1 MPRFFAVILLAIAM
15 SLTVD
20 AQQGAREVQLS
31 DAPLSADEIAV
42 YRAVIEDYRSKFGS
56 AVLRV
61 ADHTYALKP
70 SGPFE
75 EECRKLFRYVRY
87 EAGEGQTPAIHRLS
101 PEVTVGTSVALVDPD
116 RQERK
121 IRERDPQDLVRR
133 AIDGHEQINPQ
144 QIRESVDKALESEML
159 TLSEIIFD
167 RRHRRALVSYELH
180 CGTLCGHGD
189 TIVLKRAGRGW
200 KVGKRC
206 GGWVS

>member
-1 MPRFFAVILLAIAM
+1 MPRFLSVILLAIAM

-20 AQQGAREVQLS
+20 AQESALKVQLS
-31 DAPLSADEIAV
+31 DASLSADQIAV
-42 YRAVIEDYRSKFGS
+42 YRAVIDDYRSKFGS
-56 AVLRV
+56 AVLSV
-61 ADHTYALKP
+61 ADRTYALEP

-87 EAGEGQTPAIHRLS
+87 KAAEGKTPAIHRLS
-101 PEVTVGTSVALVDPD
+101 PEFTLGPSVVLVDPD
-116 RQERK
+116 RQEKK

-133 AIDGHEQINPQ
+133 AIDGHDQVTPK
-144 QIRESVDKALESEML
+144 QIRESVDKVFESGML
-159 TLSEIIFD
+159 SLSEIIFD
-167 RRHRRALVSYELH
+167 RRHRRALVGYEFR

-189 TIVLKRAGRGW
+189 TLLLKLAGSGW